1 MIGPLVNGASIVVGG
16 LAGASLGKRIGE
28 NLRTRLPLVFGVASL
43 GLGVAMV
50 VRVRTLPPVVLALLL
65 GTIIGELL
73 HLEDGIQRLAA
84 RAKWLV
90 ERFARPPEGL
100 TEDEFIEK
108 FVALLVLFAASGTGV
123 FGALSEGM
131 TGDSSLLLVKSLL
144 DLFTAAIFATGLGAS
159 VAALC
164 LPQLAVQG
172 ILFLLAT
179 RLLPLTTPHLVADF
193 SAVGGL
199 IMIATGFRIAGI
211 KPFAVANMLPAL
223 FIAMPITA
231 LWLRLAP

>member
-1 MIGPLVNGASIVVGG
+1 MIGPWVNGASIVVGG

-90 ERFARPPEGL
+90 ERFARPPE
-100 TEDEFIEK
+100 E
-108 FVALLVLFAASGTGV
+108 S
-123 FGALSEGM
+123 
-131 TGDSSLLLVKSLL
+131 
-144 DLFTAAIFATGLGAS
+144 
-159 VAALC
+159 
-164 LPQLAVQG
+164 
-172 ILFLLAT
+172 
-179 RLLPLTTPHLVADF
+179 
-193 SAVGGL
+193 
-199 IMIATGFRIAGI
+199 
-211 KPFAVANMLPAL
+211 
-223 FIAMPITA
+223 
-231 LWLRLAP
+231 

>member
-1 MIGPLVNGASIVVGG
+1 
-16 LAGASLGKRIGE
+16 
-28 NLRTRLPLVFGVASL
+28 
-43 GLGVAMV
+43 
-50 VRVRTLPPVVLALLL
+50 
-65 GTIIGELL
+65 
-73 HLEDGIQRLAA
+73 
-84 RAKWLV
+84 
-90 ERFARPPEGL
+90 
-100 TEDEFIEK
+100 
-108 FVALLVLFAASGTGV
+108 
-123 FGALSEGM
+123 M

-164 LPQLAVQG
+164 IPQLAVQG

-199 IMIATGFRIAGI
+199 LMIATGFRIAGI